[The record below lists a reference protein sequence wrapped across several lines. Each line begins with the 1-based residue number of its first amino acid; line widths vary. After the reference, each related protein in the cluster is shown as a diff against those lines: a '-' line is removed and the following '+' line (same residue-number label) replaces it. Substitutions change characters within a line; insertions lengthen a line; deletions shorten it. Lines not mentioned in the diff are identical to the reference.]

1 MFGSLI
7 KIGILPRRV
16 ISVPRNVIQSNELI
30 QNAEHDN
37 LQLLV
42 QVWVL
47 DYLHQNIDRI
57 SWWQSSLEIIWLVIL
72 VVQSLVHVNLDHG
85 SRVHIALL
93 NVIFDTLN
101 VFEASFPIVA

>member
-1 MFGSLI
+1 
-7 KIGILPRRV
+7 
-16 ISVPRNVIQSNELI
+16 
-30 QNAEHDN
+30 
-37 LQLLV
+37 
-42 QVWVL
+42 
-47 DYLHQNIDRI
+47 
-57 SWWQSSLEIIWLVIL
+57 VIL